1 MSDRNHLIIAAAGTG
16 GHVMPGLAVAEEMKK
31 RGWTVSWIGTPV
43 GMEGRLVGQRGID
56 FDALDFTGMRG
67 KGLGHAIKG
76 AFKLVKSCFK
86 AKEIVDDR
94 DGDVVFS
101 TGGYIAVP
109 AAFGA
114 RAEGKPLVMMNCD
127 AGSLMSVRV
136 VMPVASA
143 VMCGFDGECAQR
155 AGKKAIVSGNPVR
168 EEILHL
174 PKPSE
179 RYAGRTGRQHVL
191 VFGGSLG
198 AKVLNDTVPRALALF
213 DESTRPTVTH
223 QCGKNAVESVKE
235 TYRSLGIEAE
245 VVSFID
251 DMATAY
257 AKADLVVCRAGATT
271 VSELTAGGIPAI
283 LVPFV
288 VSTTQ
293 HQLGNAQ
300 YLQAHDA
307 CILLEQKHLTAENLY
322 NQLRSLDRERLLSMA
337 QNAQKLG
344 HLDAAK
350 TVADTIERLA
360 KLGDN

>member
-1 MSDRNHLIIAAAGTG
+1 MQNKHLIIAAAGTG

-43 GMEGRLVGQRGID
+43 GMESRLVGQRYIE

-67 KGLGHAIKG
+67 KGLKHMIAGAVKLIK
-76 AFKLVKSCFK
+76 ACFA
-86 AKEIVDDR
+86 AKKIVEQR
-94 DGDVVFS
+94 QASALFS

-114 RAEGKPLVMMNCD
+114 RSKNKPLIMMNCD
-127 AGSLMSVRV
+127 AGSLMSVRA
-136 VMPVASA
+136 VMPWAQA
-143 VMCGFDGECAQR
+143 VMCGFDGECAHR
-155 AGKKAIVSGNPVR
+155 AGAKAIVSGNPVR
-168 EEILHL
+168 EDILAL
-174 PKPSE
+174 PEPAE
-179 RYAGRTGRQHVL
+179 RYQGRTGRLHLL

-198 AKVLNDTVPRALALF
+198 AKVLNETLPAALAKF
-213 DESTRPTVTH
+213 TPQTRPVVTH
-223 QCGKNAVESVKE
+223 QCGKNAVDEVKALYE
-235 TYRSLGIEAE
+235 KYGVEAN

-251 DMATAY
+251 DMASAY
-257 AKADLVVCRAGATT
+257 READVVVCRAGATT

-300 YLQAHDA
+300 YMQDEGAG
-307 CILLEQKHLTAENLY
+307 ILLEQKNLTPQVLY
-322 NQLRSLDRERLLSMA
+322 EKLNSLSRDELLTMATRARSLAKRA
-337 QNAQKLG
+337 
-344 HLDAAK
+344 AAK

-360 KLGDN
+360 K